1 MGRTANHAV
10 VMAQLLIDGKSY
22 GPHPFVV
29 QIRDMK
35 THEPLENIH
44 VGDIGPKF
52 GYNTMDNGFLLLNN
66 VKVPHVHMLAKFSS
80 VDPKTN
86 KYVKPASASLVY
98 GTLVSHITRHFP
110 VAYHICVTRLA
121 AEALLSQ
128 TLFHDFDSNPRRD
141 LLTPNRCRLGF
152 EAR

>member
-10 VMAQLLIDGKSY
+10 VMAQLMIDGKSY

-98 GTLVSHITRHFP
+98 GTLVSHIFH
-110 VAYHICVTRLA
+110 HCSCCVLQL
-121 AEALLSQ
+121 ELQ
-128 TLFHDFDSNPRRD
+128 DSS
-141 LLTPNRCRLGF
+141 
-152 EAR
+152 

>member
-1 MGRTANHAV
+1 
-10 VMAQLLIDGKSY
+10 MAQLLIDGKSY

-29 QIRDMK
+29 QIRDME

-66 VKVPHVHMLAKFSS
+66 VKVPHTHMLARFSS
-80 VDPKTN
+80 VDPNTS

-98 GTLVSHITRHFP
+98 GTLVSR
-110 VAYHICVTRLA
+110 VLA
-121 AEALLSQ
+121 VSSESFCTLSYQ
-128 TLFHDFDSNPRRD
+128 TPFAGHEGLQTCLNPD
-141 LLTPNRCRLGF
+141 LILRGTS
-152 EAR
+152 

>member
-10 VMAQLLIDGKSY
+10 VMAQLMIDGKSY

-66 VKVPHVHMLAKFSS
+66 VKVPHIHMLAKFSG
-80 VDPKTN
+80 VDLKTN

-98 GTLVSHITRHFP
+98 GTLVSHTFRHFP
-110 VAYHICVTRLA
+110 CCVLQFELQNCKTCPRSNTLPKPLPRL
-121 AEALLSQ
+121 EPS
-128 TLFHDFDSNPRRD
+128 PRTD
-141 LLTPNRCRLGF
+141 LLTPK
-152 EAR
+152 

>member
-1 MGRTANHAV
+1 
-10 VMAQLLIDGKSY
+10 MAQLVIDGKSY

-29 QIRDMK
+29 QIRDMQ

-66 VKVPHVHMLAKFSS
+66 VKVPHAHMLARFSS
-80 VDPKTN
+80 VDPRTN

-98 GTLVSHITRHFP
+98 GTLVSRVFP
-110 VAYHICVTRLA
+110 RSFRFVLVFGL
-121 AEALLSQ
+121 
-128 TLFHDFDSNPRRD
+128 
-141 LLTPNRCRLGF
+141 
-152 EAR
+152 